1 MIDWRART
9 LEVNDRTYAAWNA
22 HDPDAVA
29 AVFAPDAVLLEAG
42 RPEPFRG
49 RDAIRER
56 ARALLTAF
64 PDLTLERIE
73 LVIDR
78 DRHADRWVMTGT
90 HRGDLLGLAPT
101 GRRVRV
107 EGATFTRLGAEGLVA
122 QDVHFSD
129 TMSSSRSSAGR
140 QRPRAVA
147 LQTGGGCAHNPPM
160 PLALVTG
167 GSRGIGRAIVERL
180 ARDGADVAFVY
191 RRDAAAA
198 AQVDAVVRA
207 LGRRCVPLK
216 ADLGNPADVLAA
228 LDQLGGQAVDIFVAN
243 AAATAFK
250 PLLEIKPHHLEKTY
264 AITIGAF
271 LAIVQRI
278 APTMP
283 AGGRIVAISG
293 MDTHRFVAGH
303 GVLASAK
310 AALEALTRYLAV
322 ELGPRGIT
330 VNAVNPGYV
339 ETDSVTM
346 YLGDEAGRRAF
357 LEEIEG
363 STPLRALGAPD
374 EVASLVAFLC
384 SPEASWMQGQ
394 VLYLDGGIFLHAP
407 GHSVRWWKR
416 MGRMP

>member
-1 MIDWRART
+1 
-9 LEVNDRTYAAWNA
+9 
-22 HDPDAVA
+22 
-29 AVFAPDAVLLEAG
+29 
-42 RPEPFRG
+42 
-49 RDAIRER
+49 
-56 ARALLTAF
+56 
-64 PDLTLERIE
+64 
-73 LVIDR
+73 
-78 DRHADRWVMTGT
+78 
-90 HRGDLLGLAPT
+90 
-101 GRRVRV
+101 
-107 EGATFTRLGAEGLVA
+107 
-122 QDVHFSD
+122 
-129 TMSSSRSSAGR
+129 
-140 QRPRAVA
+140 
-147 LQTGGGCAHNPPM
+147 M
-160 PLALVTG
+160 PLAFVTG

-198 AQVDAVVRA
+198 AEVEATVRG
-207 LGRRCVPLK
+207 LGRRCLPLK
-216 ADLGNPADVLAA
+216 ADLGDLTDVTAA
-228 LDQLGGQAVDIFVAN
+228 LDQLGGQPVDIVVAN

-250 PLLEIKPHHLEKTY
+250 PLLEVKPHHLEKTY

-283 AGGRIVAISG
+283 AGGRIVTISG

-363 STPLRALGAPD
+363 ATPLRALGTPD

-384 SPEASWMQGQ
+384 SPEAGWMQGQ